1 MTRPSQKRKRRN
13 PSLKVSRRVNKKLA
27 RRPQPMQLAQMIQQ
41 NLQESSVHLE
51 NGDKQEQIWSNHMTV
66 EQNYDKIGLRV
77 RVNGITGGID
87 GDKLMNGYAPRDVE
101 SSGLLDE
108 IVSDLDGVDRQK
120 LSAIRAQIAR
130 QQKTGVYSEGKIVR
144 DVDGNVVGIEEGF
157 NGDGDGDD
165 DKQIESSGQRQETK
179 HENPYAEAI
188 LLGAQNQ
195 APAVRWASEGQLQ
208 FIQECIDKYGE
219 NYTAMA
225 KDLKLNCYQYT
236 PAQIERKIKKLLQNY

>member
-27 RRPQPMQLAQMIQQ
+27 RRPQPVQLTQMIQQ
-41 NLQESSVHLE
+41 NLQDPCLQSES
-51 NGDKQEQIWSNHMTV
+51 GDKKQQEQIWSNHMTV

-87 GDKLMNGYAPRDVE
+87 SDKLMNGYAPRDVE
-101 SSGLLDE
+101 TSGQLDE

-144 DVDGNVVGIEEGF
+144 DADGNIVGIEEGH
-157 NGDGDGDD
+157 DDDD
-165 DKQIESSGQRQETK
+165 DKQMESSGQGQETK
-179 HENPYAEAI
+179 RDNSYAEAI
-188 LLGAQNQ
+188 LLGAQKQ

-208 FIQECIDKYGE
+208 FIQECVNKYGE
-219 NYTAMA
+219 DYTAMA
-225 KDLKLNCYQYT
+225 KDLKLNCYQYS